1 MNSQIENTLNQFLEQ
16 FYGHDRKA
24 LAVQKYRWRNRM
36 KKDPKD
42 FKNSDLTMYNL
53 LVFASGRKE
62 QEKQEQEVKDDEE
75 IMKLTM
81 EERIEQSIVPK
92 SETAEDVEINYKKLV
107 DDFIPKIDSWGKSI
121 NKTNTFEELLSS
133 RKEINK
139 KIRVSVNDYIKEYED
154 LFDDDDDTFDELDEY
169 SEKKLVDKVDKIF
182 DKIQSKLPLVKI
194 IHPLTNRIFKRA
206 YTNDEVI
213 KYMNEIVDKAD
224 GMEKARLTN
233 WKRENEAELIAELH
247 DNIDKHKRYI
257 KSL

>member
-24 LAVQKYRWRNRM
+24 IAVQRYRWRNRM

-42 FKNSDLTMYNL
+42 FKNADLTMYNL
-53 LVFASGRKE
+53 LVFASGSK
-62 QEKQEQEVKDDEE
+62 QQEQEVKDDEE

-154 LFDDDDDTFDELDEY
+154 LFDDDDDTFDELDDY
-169 SEKKLVDKVDKIF
+169 SEKKLVDKVDKYF
-182 DKIQSKLPLVKI
+182 EKVNKNLPLVKI
-194 IHPLTNRIFKRA
+194 IHPLTNRIIKRA

-213 KYMNEIVDKAD
+213 QTLKEVVDKAD

-233 WKRENEAELIAELH
+233 WKRENEEELIAKLH

>member
-24 LAVQKYRWRNRM
+24 LAVQKYRWKNRM

-42 FKNSDLTMYNL
+42 FKNADLTMYNL
-53 LVFASGRKE
+53 LLFASGRK
-62 QEKQEQEVKDDEE
+62 QQEQEVKDDEE

-92 SETAEDVEINYKKLV
+92 SQTAEDVEINYKKLV
-107 DDFIPKIDSWGKSI
+107 DDFIPKIKDWGQSIRKINNFNELQTEWKSI
-121 NKTNTFEELLSS
+121 RNKSNKLVKPYLEEYEEL
-133 RKEINK
+133 I
-139 KIRVSVNDYIKEYED
+139 DED
-154 LFDDDDDTFDELDEY
+154 KYCELDEY
-169 SEKKLVDKVDKIF
+169 SDELFDKTIDKYYDKVNKN
-182 DKIQSKLPLVKI
+182 LPLVAI
-194 IHPLTNRIFKRA
+194 RHPITNRMIKRA

-213 KYMNEIVDKAD
+213 QSMKEAVDKAD
-224 GMEKARLTN
+224 GLEKARLTN

-247 DNIDKHKRYI
+247 DNMDKHKRYI